1 MTHSNHDA
9 ETCSS
14 ATIGPVL
21 RRKWQAGDSETGRQH
36 LRELLKW
43 TWKWRVVDWHVAA
56 ALLDM
61 KDRTAQGLI
70 ARAREKKL
78 IQPIAAPTRAACYVL
93 TAAGAELIA
102 EHMDLVSRA
111 VGAVTR
117 RGELSGQRAIHE
129 LLLQHCTLRI
139 ECAAGIAHDLIRESA
154 NAANIDLSEW
164 SDDDIAKHL
173 KLYPTRYLGERG
185 LNLRPAG
192 QAPDG
197 LLILP
202 LQVGNHK
209 DELRIA
215 IEVQQTDETWS
226 APQQQW
232 SSPPERKLSW
242 YAEALPIAHDDDDA
256 EHQRRRLDGI
266 LYFGTRRTVLDPY
279 KTRWCGR
286 LPSVSAEGRGDGR
299 RYHAG
304 DRDGTGPWRDWMKP
318 LLQIHVAADLE
329 TLYYPGRRWVG

>member
-1 MTHSNHDA
+1 MTHSKHDA
-9 ETCSS
+9 KTCSS
-14 ATIGPVL
+14 TIIGPIL
-21 RRKWQAGDSETGRQH
+21 RRKWQAGDSETGRRH

-43 TWKWRVVDWHVAA
+43 TWKWRVVDWHIAA
-56 ALLDM
+56 CLLDM

-78 IQPIAAPTRAACYVL
+78 IQAIAAPTRAACHVL

-102 EHMDLVSRA
+102 EHMDPISRA

-117 RGELSGQRAIHE
+117 RGEVSGQRAIHE
-129 LLLQHCTLRI
+129 LLLQHCALRI
-139 ECAAGIAHDLIRESA
+139 ERAGGIAHGLIR
-154 NAANIDLSEW
+154 AAAAAASVDLSQW
-164 SDDDIAKHL
+164 SDNDIAQQL

-185 LNLRPAG
+185 LHLRPAG

-197 LLILP
+197 LLIMP
-202 LQVGNHK
+202 LWVGDRE

-215 IEVQQTDETWS
+215 IEVQQSDETWS
-226 APQQQW
+226 SPQQRW

-242 YAEALPIAHDDDDA
+242 YAEALTIGHDDA
-256 EHQRRRLDGI
+256 ERQRRRLNGI
-266 LYFGTRRTVLDPY
+266 LYFGTRRTVLEPY
-279 KTRWCGR
+279 QARWCGR

-304 DRDGTGPWRDWMKP
+304 GRDGTGPWRDRMEP

-329 TLYYPGRRWVG
+329 TLYYPGHRWVS